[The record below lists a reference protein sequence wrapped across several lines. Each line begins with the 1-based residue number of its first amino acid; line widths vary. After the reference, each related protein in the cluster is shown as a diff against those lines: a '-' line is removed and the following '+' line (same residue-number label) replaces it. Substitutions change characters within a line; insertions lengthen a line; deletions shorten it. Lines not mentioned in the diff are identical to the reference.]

1 MGKDK
6 ISQIS
11 INTERCKMCGVC
23 IELCPRGVY
32 VATQEGYPTPAHMEK
47 CTECQLCELW
57 CPDYAVEIEVQE
69 DGA

>member
-1 MGKDK
+1 
-6 ISQIS
+6 
-11 INTERCKMCGVC
+11 MCGVC

-32 VATQEGYPTPAHMEK
+32 VATQEGYPAPAHIEK
-47 CTECQLCELW
+47 CTKCQLCELW